1 MAWTKAK
8 TAVVVG
14 VSLLL
19 ATGTTTVVLKQI
31 QQNKQIQEHKESS
44 PSADIAGCSFN
55 FIGVDSQQ
63 VLEIY
68 GEMAGLQL
76 KTDSHPFS
84 SITLATSKPVT
95 KGEAIKLL
103 EKTLKEQA
111 GLVVK
116 HLNDKQASVNYD
128 PSVRIAPIQQ
138 QTHERLVNV
147 ITRATNAAPQ

>member
-1 MAWTKAK
+1 M
-8 TAVVVG
+8 VVG

-31 QQNKQIQEHKESS
+31 QEHKESS
-44 PSADIAGCSFN
+44 PSAEIAGCSFN
-55 FIGVDSQQ
+55 FIGADSQQ

-68 GEMAGLQL
+68 GNIAGLQL
-76 KTDSHPFS
+76 KTGSYPS
-84 SITLATSKPVT
+84 ASITMATSKPVT

-116 HLNDKQASVNYD
+116 RLNDKQASVTYD

-138 QTHERLVNV
+138 QTRRRLVNV